1 MKRYDSYKDS
11 GVEWLGNIPSSWN
24 KIKLKHKGDV
34 IIGLSYKPDDVVNE
48 NEGTLVM
55 RSSNVQNGKPTFND
69 NVYVQTEI
77 SDKLTTKEGD
87 ILICS
92 RNGSR
97 RLIGKNCLITKDIEG
112 MTWGVF
118 MTIYR
123 SPYSK
128 YMYWLLNSPI
138 FKSQSGLFL
147 TSTINQLTVS
157 TLENMVLPFTE
168 NIDEQQQIVSFLDTK
183 TSLIDS
189 LIEKTQRKIELI
201 KEKRTSLINEVVT
214 KGLNP
219 NVEMKDSGVE
229 WIGEIPDGW
238 LSIPLK
244 YFLEKNKDS
253 IRTGPFGSTLK
264 SSDMIESGIR
274 IYNQRTV
281 YDEDFSSGEIFVSDE
296 KYQTMKSFTVLNGD
310 ILISSRGTI
319 GKMTI
324 VPEGSDIGVLHP
336 CLIRLRIDQ
345 KKMNK
350 QFLWWYMNHSSLF
363 LQSVKFESN
372 STTIDVIYSN
382 VLSEVKF
389 PVPTLIEQEE
399 IVSFLSQKIGVI
411 DKTISI
417 EEKRIKLLKE
427 YRQSLISE
435 VVTGKRK
442 VV

>member
-1 MKRYDSYKDS
+1 MNRYDSYKDS

-34 IIGLSYKPDDVVNE
+34 IIGLSYKPDDVVNK

-55 RSSNVQNGKPTFND
+55 RSSNIQNGKPTFDD

-77 SDKLTTKEGD
+77 PEKLTTKEGD

-97 RLIGKNCLITKDIEG
+97 RLIGKNCLITKEIEG

-118 MTIYR
+118 MTMYR

-168 NIDEQQQIVSFLDTK
+168 NVNEQQQIVSFLDTK

-189 LIEKTQRKIELI
+189 LIEKTQRKIELL

-219 NVEMKDSGVE
+219 NVDMKNSGVE
-229 WIGEIPDGW
+229 WIGEIPSHWSKTKMKHVVDIFGRIGYRGYTTEDIVDEGEGVITISPSNIFEDKFSTDNSTF
-238 LSIPLK
+238 LSW
-244 YFLEKNKDS
+244 
-253 IRTGPFGSTLK
+253 
-264 SSDMIESGIR
+264 
-274 IYNQRTV
+274 
-281 YDEDFSSGEIFVSDE
+281 E
-296 KYQTMKSFTVLNGD
+296 KYHESPEIQIFPND
-310 ILISSRGTI
+310 ILLVKTGSTI
-319 GKMTI
+319 GKTSIIPEDVPEMTI
-324 VPEGSDIGVLHP
+324 NPQLVVLKNIKIFPKYLYYQTVCKFIKESFDIEQTGSSTPTIS
-336 CLIRLRIDQ
+336 Q
-345 KKMNK
+345 EK
-350 QFLWWYMNHSSLF
+350 
-363 LQSVKFESN
+363 VKDFPILEPP
-372 STTIDVIYSN
+372 
-382 VLSEVKF
+382 LSEQQQIVEY
-389 PVPTLIEQEE
+389 LDEQTG
-399 IVSFLSQKIGVI
+399 LI

-417 EEKRIKLLKE
+417 EEKRIELLKE

>member
-1 MKRYDSYKDS
+1 MVRYDSFKDS
-11 GVEWLGNIPSSWN
+11 GVEWLGDIPSHWD
-24 KIKLKHKGDV
+24 KIKLKYKGDV

-55 RSSNVQNGKPTFND
+55 RSSNIQNGKPNFDD
-69 NVYVQTEI
+69 NIYVKTEI

-118 MTIYR
+118 MTMYR

-168 NIDEQQQIVSFLDTK
+168 NVDEQKQIVSFLDTK

-189 LIEKTQRKIELI
+189 LIEKTEQKIELL

-229 WIGEIPDGW
+229 WIGEIPIHWWVSKLGF
-238 LSIPLK
+238 LSKPIQGIQVDVENQLYNQHEGSERFIRISDYTMEEEPRYVDSYPESSIVNEEDLVMVRYGSK
-244 YFLEKNKDS
+244 SGKVYSGIKGVICNNVFRIEHNEKLYTKFLSYFLNQ
-253 IRTGPFGSTLK
+253 
-264 SSDMIESGIR
+264 ESF
-274 IYNQRTV
+274 YNQIEMSRDNNTLPQVSHGLYKEMKITV
-281 YDEDFSSGEIFVSDE
+281 
-296 KYQTMKSFTVLNGD
+296 
-310 ILISSRGTI
+310 
-319 GKMTI
+319 
-324 VPEGSDIGVLHP
+324 P
-336 CLIRLRIDQ
+336 
-345 KKMNK
+345 
-350 QFLWWYMNHSSLF
+350 
-363 LQSVKFESN
+363 
-372 STTIDVIYSN
+372 VIQ
-382 VLSEVKF
+382 
-389 PVPTLIEQEE
+389 EQQQ
-399 IVSFLSQKIGVI
+399 IVSYLDEQTKLI
-411 DKTISI
+411 DNTISI
-417 EEKRIKLLKE
+417 EEKRIELLKE